1 MNTNALSRFTRD
13 LARSDHASASAA
25 RSREEVRLACI
36 AHIRQT
42 EMRKTDPSGFAWERT
57 FEEACAAYGKT
68 FERNAQTVAKSRPPA
83 APTAPPAGDA
93 PIETAPAA
101 IAPVPITLT
110 IDNAKEQRWFN
121 TSQVESLRKL
131 TFTEW
136 GLLNEVV
143 RLNPEYTVEQVVRE
157 GTQYYAKRLIALA
170 KSADAKSTP
179 RRKGVANKRIAKVY
193 AKMVSDNAKA
203 SAAGKPAKSLSAS
216 SLAVAAKT
224 NMATAQRF
232 LDNLERTP
240 TVAVV
245 TPAKP
250 AVKKTT
256 TQRKRKSAA

>member
-1 MNTNALSRFTRD
+1 
-13 LARSDHASASAA
+13 
-25 RSREEVRLACI
+25 
-36 AHIRQT
+36 
-42 EMRKTDPSGFAWERT
+42 
-57 FEEACAAYGKT
+57 
-68 FERNAQTVAKSRPPA
+68 
-83 APTAPPAGDA
+83 
-93 PIETAPAA
+93 
-101 IAPVPITLT
+101 VPITLT
-110 IDNAKEQRWFN
+110 IDNAKEQRWFS

-170 KSADAKSTP
+170 KSSDAKSTP

-193 AKMVSDNAKA
+193 AKMLADNAKA
-203 SAAGKPAKSLSAS
+203 TAAGKPAKSLSAS
-216 SLAVAAKT
+216 TLAVAAKT

-245 TPAKP
+245 TPSKP
-250 AVKKTT
+250 AAKKTAT
-256 TQRKRKSAA
+256 LRKRKSAA